1 VKKNL
6 IGSDLTELWSWFAG
20 GTVCAYLPGQQRRD
34 DVVCSAVLAE
44 TWDLAAAEQDASGQ
58 FTFMHTHT
66 HNGLLSR
73 TAQVGRYQKKHSST
87 HTHPDHR
94 TYFFIF
100 LHLLGSSLFS
110 LRAWQSSL
118 TTSLQVLVGFPL
130 GLGPS
135 TSYSMHFFSQSW
147 SYFLNTCPY
156 HHRLFCC
163 NTNAMSSI
171 PNLSLSSL
179 LGNLDLLA

>member
-1 VKKNL
+1 MAQYVRTYL
-6 IGSDLTELWSWFAG
+6 GSSGETMSF
-20 GTVCAYLPGQQRRD
+20 VQQYLQKREIWRQQNKMLQ
-34 DVVCSAVLAE
+34 VSSLSCI
-44 TWDLAAAEQDASGQ
+44 
-58 FTFMHTHT
+58 

-118 TTSLQVLVGFPL
+118 TTSLQVLVGLPL

-163 NTNAMSSI
+163 STNAMSSI